1 MLPVESDVANRLEEG
16 YEYMKPWSQTYADE
30 VTSCLNIGPEAESK
44 VVHRL
49 WPSDEPKDLPKR
61 QSTSRSWKPVSQTM
75 PEPLTSDEQARKD
88 ASDVA
93 ASAENRA
100 AGTLDGIEHVGHS
113 SKLYA
118 KSSVIYA
125 NAKDAQI
132 LKANQLPSA
141 ARGRKPL
148 GPIRKGRHIGIPV
161 VRGFDYRA
169 YTRLYP
175 PKKSA
180 AARRAHAGATASR
193 SGIAMTAGER
203 DICPACLEEEER
215 SAVTDLI
222 LVIHG

>member
-1 MLPVESDVANRLEEG
+1 MLPVESDVANRLEDG

-44 VVHRL
+44 VVHRI
-49 WPSDEPKDLPKR
+49 WPSDESEDLPKR
-61 QSTSRSWKPVSQTM
+61 ASTSHSWKAVSQTM
-75 PEPLTSDEQARKD
+75 HEPSTPDEQVPKD
-88 ASDVA
+88 ESDVA
-93 ASAENRA
+93 GSPENRA
-100 AGTLDGIEHVGHS
+100 AGTLDGIEHVGKS

-148 GPIRKGRHIGIPV
+148 GLIRKGRPVGIPV

-175 PKKSA
+175 PKNST
-180 AARRAHAGATASR
+180 AARRAHAGATVSR
-193 SGIAMTAGER
+193 SGIAMTASER
-203 DICPACLEEEER
+203 TNCPACLEEEER
-215 SAVTDLI
+215 SVVTDLI